1 MISVSYILL
10 CGQFVLL
17 LSVILLYCLEG
28 SHSQNSSG
36 TNLSAATSS
45 PFPGQGATAVPFSE
59 QLDTVKDGGLADNST
74 EWLEY
79 RPASPVVL
87 CSYLP
92 DEFIYCQEPVDH
104 AGNYSAF
111 QETGHG
117 CVGWGGQTQK
127 EVNHTQVICTALDDI
142 ECAGPR
148 DFLRG
153 NVPCIKYTGHYF
165 VTTLLYSFFLGC
177 FGVDRFCLGHTGTAV
192 GKLLTL
198 GGLGIWWFVDL
209 ILLITGGLMPSD
221 YSNWCTYY

>member
-45 PFPGQGATAVPFSE
+45 PFPGQGATAVPISE

-117 CVGWGGQTQK
+117 CVGVSA
-127 EVNHTQVICTALDDI
+127 ESPTAELSGS
-142 ECAGPR
+142 ER
-148 DFLRG
+148 YLML
-153 NVPCIKYTGHYF
+153 V
-165 VTTLLYSFFLGC
+165 
-177 FGVDRFCLGHTGTAV
+177 
-192 GKLLTL
+192 
-198 GGLGIWWFVDL
+198 
-209 ILLITGGLMPSD
+209 LLIFSGAD
-221 YSNWCTYY
+221 RRRRR

>member
-1 MISVSYILL
+1 MMISVSYILL
-10 CGQFVLL
+10 CGQLL
-17 LSVILLYCLEG
+17 LLLTVILLQCLEG
-28 SHSQNSSG
+28 IHSHNSS
-36 TNLSAATSS
+36 TTDAATGSS
-45 PFPGQGATAVPFSE
+45 VPGSTVLPFSE
-59 QLDTVKDGGLADNST
+59 QTPETVKYDVPVEST
-74 EWLEY
+74 NYTDAFEY
-79 RPASPVVL
+79 TAQSPVVL

-92 DEFIYCQEPVDH
+92 EEFIYCQDPVDH
-104 AGNYSAF
+104 AGNLSAYL
-111 QETGHG
+111 EMGHG
-117 CVGWGGQTQK
+117 CVGWGGQTKK
-127 EVNHTQVICTALDDI
+127 EVNHTPVVCTALDDI

-148 DFLRG
+148 EFLRG

-165 VTTLLYSFFLGC
+165 ITTLLYSFFLGC

>member
-1 MISVSYILL
+1 MIYLSYILL
-10 CGQFVLL
+10 CGQFLL
-17 LSVILLYCLEG
+17 LVTVIFLQCLEG
-28 SHSQNSSG
+28 IHSQNSS
-36 TNLSAATSS
+36 TTDAATVS
-45 PFPGQGATAVPFSE
+45 PAPGSTAVPFSDE
-59 QLDTVKDGGLADNST
+59 TPETVKYELPEEST
-74 EWLEY
+74 NYTDAFEY
-79 RPASPVVL
+79 TALSPVVL

-92 DEFIYCQEPVDH
+92 EDFIYCQDPVDH
-104 AGNYSAF
+104 AGNHSAF
-111 QETGHG
+111 LELGHG
-117 CVGWGGQTQK
+117 CVGWGGQTKK
-127 EVNHTQVICTALDDI
+127 EVNHTPVVCTALDDI

-148 DFLRG
+148 EFLRG

-165 VTTLLYSFFLGC
+165 ITTLLYSFFLGC